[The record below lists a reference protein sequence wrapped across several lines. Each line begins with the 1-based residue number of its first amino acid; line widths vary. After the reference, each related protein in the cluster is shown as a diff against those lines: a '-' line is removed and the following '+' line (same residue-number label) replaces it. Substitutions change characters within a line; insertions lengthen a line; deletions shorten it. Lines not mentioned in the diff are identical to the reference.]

1 MRWTLTGLI
10 MLLTLLVTASSDVNR
25 PDLFI
30 YYSADLYGAV
40 EPCG

>member
-1 MRWTLTGLI
+1 MRWTLPGLI
-10 MLLTLLVTASSDVNR
+10 MLLLLLTASTGVNR

>member
-1 MRWTLTGLI
+1 MRKTPPVIFLLLLI
-10 MLLTLLVTASSDVNR
+10 MALVARGEGPT
-25 PDLFI
+25 LFI